1 MPPTED
7 ELRAALQ
14 GGNPSG
20 EIDLD
25 AVLRRS
31 RRRRRPRVLLA
42 GAAGVLAVA
51 AIVVPV
57 SVSAINGQGFGVSS
71 TASGA
76 DTAAEPE
83 AATGESGDSGDSA
96 YSDQALQR
104 APADKLNL
112 CTGAL
117 SGVAPAESGLVLTV
131 AAVEAAATETAI
143 PVVVSLTNT
152 GNERITG
159 TTAANPAITLSR
171 EGITLWHSNGPQI
184 MMAVVV
190 DLAPGA
196 SMQYETTFEPVVC
209 GIADDEGESFRT
221 DLPAA
226 GPGDY
231 GLSAALD
238 LLSDNGVSELITG
251 PVTPITL
258 R

>member
-83 AATGESGDSGDSA
+83 AATGESGDSAD
-96 YSDQALQR
+96 SDQALQR

-117 SGVAPAESGLVLTV
+117 SGVAPAASGLVLTV

-152 GNERITG
+152 GTERITG